1 MTTLT
6 SPHDLM
12 AAVPFLLGYQPL
24 DSIVMITLKDDAVG
38 MAMRIDFPEDI
49 DPDQIDSFIS
59 HLERE
64 NAQSVLLVAYVPD
77 HIFDSTPLLAAITEA
92 LELRSISLRES
103 IIIQA
108 GRWRSSICSDLEC
121 CPPEGNPIPEF
132 KESRIAAEQVAQGR
146 PLPFEGI
153 TSLIASIAGQETPIS
168 ILNELERLAPIDY
181 ALDAQPLQ
189 QEGVLALNSFL
200 NKFPEKL
207 DFSEKVESDSY
218 EIALVLM
225 RLKDLQVR
233 DYALG
238 IVNSENIDRYW
249 SAWRWL
255 LTIAPKNFIA
265 PVASI
270 FAAISY
276 ERGDG
281 VLAQRALDR
290 AFADEKEYPL
300 ALLLRRV
307 FTAGWPPEMF
317 ATMRAELHPKI
328 AQTIFGENLGVA

>member
-6 SPHDLM
+6 SPHDLI

-24 DSIVMITLKDDAVG
+24 DSIVLISLKDDAVG

-49 DPDQIDSFIS
+49 DLDQIDSFVT

-64 NAQSVLLVAYVPD
+64 NSECALLVAYVPD
-77 HIFDSTPLLAAITEA
+77 HILDCEPLLNAIAEA
-92 LELRSISLRES
+92 LEVRSIALRES
-103 IIIQA
+103 LVIRD
-108 GRWRSSICSDLEC
+108 GRWRSLMCHDQEC
-121 CPPEGNPIPEF
+121 CPPEGNPLPEF
-132 KESRIAAEQVAQGR
+132 KESRITAEQVAQGK
-146 PLPFEGI
+146 PLPFADINE
-153 TSLIASIAGQETPIS
+153 LVASIATRETPIE
-168 ILNELERLAPIDY
+168 ILNELELLAPIDY
-181 ALDAQPLQ
+181 NHSAQPLQ
-189 QEGVLALNSFL
+189 REGALAVSNFL
-200 NKFPEKL
+200 EEFKINGNVNEKL
-207 DFSEKVESDSY
+207 T
-218 EIALVLM
+218 ALVLM
-225 RLKDLQVR
+225 RLHDLQVR
-233 DYALG
+233 DFALG
-238 IVNSENIDRYW
+238 IINSENIDSYW

-255 LTIAPKNFIA
+255 LTIAPKSFIA

-307 FTAGWPPEMF
+307 FAAGWPPEMF

-328 AQTIFGENLGVA
+328 SQTIFGENLGVA

>member
-49 DPDQIDSFIS
+49 DPDQIDSFVS
-59 HLERE
+59 HLGRE
-64 NAQSVLLVAYVPD
+64 NAESVLLVAYVPD
-77 HIFDSTPLLAAITEA
+77 HVFDCMPLLTAISEA

-103 IIIQA
+103 LVIQA
-108 GRWRSSICSDLEC
+108 GRWRSMLCSDLEC
-121 CPPEGNPIPEF
+121 CPPEGSPIPEF

-153 TSLIASIAGQETPIS
+153 TSLIESIASQETPIS
-168 ILNELERLAPIDY
+168 ILNELELLSPIDY
-181 ALDAQPLQ
+181 KHSAQPLQ
-189 QEGVLALNSFL
+189 REGAIAVSTFLAEFKLHGVVD
-200 NKFPEKL
+200 EKL
-207 DFSEKVESDSY
+207 T
-218 EIALVLM
+218 ALVLM
-225 RLKDLQVR
+225 RLHDLQVR
-233 DYALG
+233 DFALG
-238 IVNSENIDRYW
+238 IINSENIDSYW